1 MLPSFHN
8 SLYILKMGAIIF
20 SIHCTHALSYSK
32 ENENHVV
39 ELIRTAPLTPF
50 LKVQTILTINLILLA
65 GMLMHIDVMCTIYN
79 VHVLTDHNMLTLL
92 TCLNH
97 INVLTI

>member
-1 MLPSFHN
+1 MG
-8 SLYILKMGAIIF
+8 ILIF
-20 SIHCTHALSYSK
+20 SIHCTCTVSYSK
-32 ENENHVV
+32 ENENHEV

-50 LKVQTILTINLILLA
+50 LKVHTTLIINLILLVE
-65 GMLMHIDVMCTIYN
+65 MLAHIHMMCTIYK

-92 TCLNH
+92 TCLYH

>member
-8 SLYILKMGAIIF
+8 SIYILKMGTLIF
-20 SIHCTHALSYSK
+20 SIHCTCTLSYSK
-32 ENENHVV
+32 ENENHEVD
-39 ELIRTAPLTPF
+39 LIRRDSLTPF
-50 LKVQTILTINLILLA
+50 LKVQETLTINLILLV
-65 GMLMHIDVMCTIYN
+65 GMLAHIHVMCTIYN

-92 TCLNH
+92 TCLYH